1 MRRIVPLIALALL
14 ALPAAASAASTR
26 YQVEGRG
33 FGHGVG
39 MSQYGADGFAQHGWT
54 YQQILGHY
62 YTGTDLGHTST
73 QTVRVLLQDN
83 RSSVSFEGASKVGDK
98 SAHPTTRYRAKATSG
113 GVKVSDLGT
122 FPAPLVV
129 RSTTGA
135 IRVIGGA
142 GAARPT
148 G

>member
-1 MRRIVPLIALALL
+1 MRRTTLLIALALL
-14 ALPAAASAASTR
+14 AIPATASAASTR
-26 YQVEGRG
+26 FVVEGRG

-62 YTGTDLGHTST
+62 YTGTDLGRTST
-73 QTVRVLLQDN
+73 HTVRVLLQDN
-83 RSSVSFEGASKVGDK
+83 RGAISFEGASKVGGK
-98 SAHPTTRYRAKATSG
+98 SAKPTTRYKAKPTSG

-122 FPAPLVV
+122 FASPLVV
-129 RSTTGA
+129 KSATGA

-142 GAARPT
+142 
-148 G
+148 